1 MSPVRENI
9 LKQINDEKIA
19 RIWFW
24 FTDILGQMKGVELA
38 PQEVEG
44 ALADG
49 MGFDGSS
56 IEGFARI
63 EESDLMALPDPNSF
77 SVFRDPETGL
87 AHSAQLF
94 CDLYTPHMEPFEG
107 DPRGV
112 LQRHVQTLAKQGL
125 TMQVGPEMEY
135 FYTKSPSSVEGFDQ
149 SGYFDAS
156 MTNEGTELR
165 RKTVMALEAMGVRCE
180 YSHHE
185 VAPSQHEIDIRHL
198 DALKMADV
206 VMTVRYLVKE
216 IASAHGAY
224 ATFMPKPI
232 YGVNG
237 SGMHTHQSIFRE
249 DKNLFF
255 DPDHP
260 YHLSDFAQKYM
271 AGILHHIHE
280 ITAFTNQWVNSYKRL
295 VLGYEAPVY
304 ISWGQK
310 NRSALIRVPRYRV
323 GRQQATRI
331 ELRSP
336 DAVCNPYLAFSLML
350 TAGMRGV
357 EEGYT
362 LPEPTEA
369 DLFRMGEEER
379 AQVGIATL
387 PGNLYEAVKAVEES
401 SFVREILGD
410 HIVDKFI
417 SNKKIEWE
425 RYRSQV
431 TDYELTAYL
440 PVL

>member
-9 LKQINDEKIA
+9 LKQINDEKIS

-56 IEGFARI
+56 IEGFARV
-63 EESDLMALPDPNSF
+63 EESDLMALPDPASF

-87 AHSAQLF
+87 AHSAQFF
-94 CDLYTPHMEPFEG
+94 CDLYTPDMKPFEG

-112 LQRHVQTLAKQGL
+112 LRRHTKKLAQKGL
-125 TMQVGPEMEY
+125 VMQVGPELEY
-135 FYTKSPSSVEGFDQ
+135 FYTRNPHSTEGFDQ
-149 SGYFDAS
+149 AGYFDAS
-156 MTNEGTELR
+156 MTNEGTEIR
-165 RKTVMALEAMGVRCE
+165 KKTVMALEAMGVRCE

-198 DALKMADV
+198 EALKMADV

-216 IASAHGAY
+216 IASVHGAY
-224 ATFMPKPI
+224 ATFMPKPVFGI
-232 YGVNG
+232 NG
-237 SGMHTHQSIFRE
+237 SGMHTHQSITKDGR
-249 DKNLFF
+249 NLFF
-255 DPDHP
+255 DADHP
-260 YHLSDFAQKYM
+260 YHLSEFALKYM
-271 AGILHHIHE
+271 SGVLHHIKE
-280 ITAFTNQWVNSYKRL
+280 ITAFMNQWVNSYKRL

-304 ISWGQK
+304 VSWGQK
-310 NRSALIRVPRYRV
+310 NRSALVRVPRYRV
-323 GRQQATRI
+323 GKEQASRI

-350 TAGMRGV
+350 AAGMKGV
-357 EEGYT
+357 EENYP
-362 LPEPTEA
+362 LPDPVES
-369 DLFRMGEEER
+369 DLFHMSEQER
-379 AQVGIATL
+379 VRLNIETL
-387 PGNLYEAVKAVEES
+387 PGDLYEAVKTLEKSELAKKTVGE
-401 SFVREILGD
+401 
-410 HIVDKFI
+410 HIFEKFI
-417 SNKKIEWE
+417 ENKRIEWE
-425 RYRSQV
+425 KFRAQV
-431 TDYELTAYL
+431 TDFELKSYL

>member
-1 MSPVRENI
+1 MSPVRETI
-9 LKQINDEKIA
+9 LKQISEEKID
-19 RIWFW
+19 RTWLW
-24 FTDILGQMKGVELA
+24 FTDILGQLKGVELA

-63 EESDLMALPDPNSF
+63 EESDLMALPDPHSF
-77 SVFRDPETGL
+77 SVFRDVHSGR
-87 AHSAQLF
+87 AQSAQMF
-94 CDLYTPHMEPFEG
+94 CDLYTPDMKPYPG
-107 DPRGV
+107 DPRQV
-112 LQRHVQTLAKQGL
+112 LRKQVETIAKKKL
-125 TMQVGPEMEY
+125 TMQVGPEMEF
-135 FYTKSPSSVEGFDQ
+135 FYTQGPYSLEGFDRT
-149 SGYFDAS
+149 GYFDAS

-165 RKTVMALEAMGVRCE
+165 KKTVGALEAMGIRCE

-198 DALKMADV
+198 EALRMADV

-216 IASAHGAY
+216 VATANGAY

-232 YGVNG
+232 YGING
-237 SGMHTHQSIFRE
+237 SGMHTHQSLFEE

-255 DPDHP
+255 DSDHE
-260 YHLSDFAQKYM
+260 YHLSDFGRKYL
-271 AGILHHIHE
+271 AGILRHIKE
-280 ITAFTNQWVNSYKRL
+280 ITAVLNQWVNSYKRL

-310 NRSALIRVPRYRV
+310 NRSALVRVPRYRV
-323 GRQQATRI
+323 GKQRSTRI

-336 DAVCNPYLAFSLML
+336 DPVCNPYLAFAIML
-350 TAGMRGV
+350 AAGLKGV
-357 EEGYT
+357 DENYP
-362 LPEPTEA
+362 LPDPIET
-369 DLFRMGEEER
+369 DLFRMGENER
-379 AQVGIATL
+379 SRLGIDTL
-387 PGNLYEAVKAVEES
+387 PGDLYEAVLEMEKS
-401 SFVREILGD
+401 SNVREWLGD

-417 SNKKIEWE
+417 ENKKIEWE

-431 TDYELTAYL
+431 TDFEVQNYL